1 MRWVANTESSVM
13 SSEEGGGAIM
23 TTASAGK
30 SNVTW
35 STMNSPGIS
44 APSCQLDLSWAW
56 CSSAGSCPTPWTR
69 RHSARTAPCP
79 TSWRSGSSWV
89 LGSTWSGC
97 SWSYSWRRVRWDP
110 ACPCLTLDA
119 RTLRLAR
126 TCSCR
131 WASWSPTGTGF
142 RDNCEQNVRPC
153 RCRRRAEWPCRRVPL
168 DWRQTV
174 ARSVT
179 DSRRSCGFVRDR
191 VSSVG
196 PRSPARSIE
205 RASWRVYWS
214 RLRAYVPALV
224 ARRSALSQ
232 TQHDDNFTLPLPQSL
247 YGPFV
252 A

>member
-1 MRWVANTESSVM
+1 
-13 SSEEGGGAIM
+13 M

-44 APSCQLDLSWAW
+44 APSCQLGLSWAW
-56 CSSAGSCPTPWTR
+56 CWSAGSCPTPWTR
-69 RHSARTAPCP
+69 RHSVRRAPCP
-79 TSWRSGSSWV
+79 ASWRSGSSWV

-97 SWSYSWRRVRWDP
+97 SWSYSWRRARWGP
-110 ACPCLTLDA
+110 ACPCLTQDA
-119 RTLRLAR
+119 RKLRRAP

-142 RDNCEQNVRPC
+142 RDNCARNVRPC

-205 RASWRVYWS
+205 RASAECIDPGCVRTC
-214 RLRAYVPALV
+214 
-224 ARRSALSQ
+224 RRSS
-232 TQHDDNFTLPLPQSL
+232 
-247 YGPFV
+247 
-252 A
+252 